1 MSSPAN
7 GETTVLR
14 GLSVSAVLLHCGR
27 IFASSEGSA
36 ETYNLSV
43 PVAQLD
49 AFISHSWRTQRWKK
63 FLALCLHFNINLAL
77 MASLIIG
84 MLGSLLCS
92 LKVLPAWNV
101 ATTDGTSGVT
111 NPTGPWCMLLSW
123 FAFNFV
129 LLFGRNLFPATS
141 RLEPKVFLDKACIH
155 QTDALLKEAGISSLG
170 EFTFFSWSLVVLDSE
185 DYLRRLWTDYEL
197 ASFVI
202 IRPRGRVV
210 FLPVNFSVFV
220 SVTFAAFLMVGLLLF
235 VVKLLEVNDA
245 VSLGLPSAVLGVVFV
260 LQTTAMSVKSPLWFF
275 VFGDESSCSGI
286 DLRFFLFVGGA
297 RANRCHRHS
306 ICHAKIPATH
316 SRRSLLVSFGFS
328 PRSSTEKV
336 IVFREAMVSQALNAR
351 LRRTVCLSKEDGN
364 VHGECGH
371 VNPEAAP
378 SEVMSMFENMVRCRV
393 PTFLRA
399 TVGCAELTFLQ
410 TQSSHH
416 GDCWGSGLR
425 CSRLGSRSRSY
436 SV

>member
-1 MSSPAN
+1 MCERTDSNGDSSSGRAAHVSVSLVGHVVTSQQRNHLVEGPPGVCCAAP
-7 GETTVLR
+7 LWQDLRKQR
-14 GLSVSAVLLHCGR
+14 GLSR
-27 IFASSEGSA
+27 
-36 ETYNLSV
+36 NLQSV
-43 PVAQLD
+43 CARCPPRCVHFAQL
-49 AFISHSWRTQRWKK
+49 AYP
-63 FLALCLHFNINLAL
+63 ALEEVP
-77 MASLIIG
+77 G
-84 MLGSLLCS
+84 T
-92 LKVLPAWNV
+92 LPAFQHQSGSYGLTDHWHARFV
-101 ATTDGTSGVT
+101 ALLLEGAPRMERATTDGTSGVT

-185 DYLRRLWTDYEL
+185 DYLRRLWTVYEL
-197 ASFVI
+197 ASFMI

-210 FLPVNFSVFV
+210 YLPVNLSVFV
-220 SVTFAAFLMVGLLLF
+220 SVTCAAFLIVGLLLF
-235 VVKLLEVNDA
+235 VVKLEEVNDA
-245 VSLGLPSAVLGVVFV
+245 VNLGLPSAVLGFVFV

-336 IVFREAMVSQALNAR
+336 IVFRKAIVSQALNAR
-351 LRRTVCLSKEDGN
+351 LRRTVCLSK
-364 VHGECGH
+364 
-371 VNPEAAP
+371 
-378 SEVMSMFENMVRCRV
+378 R
-393 PTFLRA
+393 T
-399 TVGCAELTFLQ
+399 
-410 TQSSHH
+410 
-416 GDCWGSGLR
+416 
-425 CSRLGSRSRSY
+425 
-436 SV
+436 